1 MQIFVKTLTG
11 KTITLEVESSD
22 TIDNVKS
29 KIQDKEGIP
38 PDQQRLIFAGKQL
51 EDGRTLSDYNIQ
63 KESTLH
69 LVLRLRGGMQIFVKT
84 LTGKTITLEV
94 ESSDTIDNVKSKIQD
109 KEGIPPDQQRLI
121 FAGKQLEDGRTLS
134 DYNIQKESTLH
145 LVLRLRGGMQIFV
158 KTLTGKTIT
167 LEVESSDTI
176 DNVKSKIQDKE
187 GIPPDQQ
194 RLIFAG
200 KQLEDGRTLSD
211 YNIQKE
217 STLHLVL
224 RLRGGMQIFVKT
236 LTGKTITLEVESS
249 DTIDNV
255 KSKIQDKEGIP
266 PDQQRLI
273 FAGKQ
278 LEDGRTLSD
287 YNIQKES
294 TLHLVLRLRGGQY
307 LGGTVTLERRPGHR
321 GPVIVSSLG
330 GCRAMLQVNAAL
342 SRPNSAEKFWWQGD
356 HSATG
361 ASLNFLCHVPAS
373 MTMLTEWAS
382 RLMHRLQP
390 RSQNTELYPAPPP
403 QPGAQSGT
411 RGDAAR
417 NPDPAH
423 GPVWLPEKSSSI
435 FDDLPSHPRIPSPS
449 PKPRTPRSRKPTA
462 DSHPRVDRSV
472 IDCGALR
479 PVQVRDDPC
488 IVQLSEAEDQ
498 VRALSLPPSPPSA
511 ALNPQTALKDWRFG
525 QISVKSV
532 GFDSHVGDAIMDES
546 HASTAAAAAV
556 GPSMGTN
563 GKCTKAL
570 FQPLTTA
577 KNTNIGWGIVHM
589 YREGDSTPELRLPPR
604 PELPDGQDEAQI
616 DCTTVCIPAVP
627 SYLSPSDFLGF
638 IGDKWRGHISH
649 YRMVMTGWM
658 NRYLVLMKFRDSK
671 RARLFGLEFD
681 GRVFNHI
688 EAQTCNVAFIR
699 SITFET
705 PTKPNVSF
713 PDLNH
718 DPFQPSTVAEYGSL
732 KPFPPPTPDLVE
744 LPTCPVC
751 LERMDDTTGL
761 LTILCQH
768 VFHCSCLQKWQG
780 SGCPVCRHTN
790 LANNLTSLY
799 MPPNSTSASSNDP
812 EKPLVQPFGSNI
824 SNLCTVCDCT
834 EDIWICLICGNV
846 GCGRYKRGHAKEHW
860 KNTAH
865 TFSLELST
873 QHVWDYAGDMWVHR
887 LIRDKGDGKLVDLPG
902 HQQLGT
908 GNQGDDVVPRAKLEN
923 IGIEYTH
930 LLTSQLESQRLY
942 FDELL
947 SKAVDKA
954 ANASTLAERAMI
966 QASHAQEELREVK
979 MEQHTMRTET
989 IPSLEK
995 DLERERTRA
1004 AKSTDLARNL
1014 GKSLQEEKKV
1024 SEGLM
1029 KRIEHINKEV
1039 ESLNTKLAALTLENA
1054 DLKDQNHD
1062 LTMFISGQEKLKEME
1077 AEGQVEEGEIQE
1089 SSVALPE
1096 DKKRRK
1102 GKGRAAK

>member
-1 MQIFVKTLTG
+1 MSRSLSELGMRDLTKRPETETKDVVDIQNASLRKGRSMLQHLSAQMENIAYSKDSYLVATATIWPLRAISPAITCHLALLVAPRPLLALALHSAAPGFHWTADESPRGSLPTIGQLPLMVSTFSPVLKASIIFVKTLTG

-294 TLHLVLRLRGGQY
+294 TLHLVLRLRGGQVMRLY
-307 LGGTVTLERRPGHR
+307 EPTLTNEEFHSISKRVVHPG
-321 GPVIVSSLG
+321 
-330 GCRAMLQVNAAL
+330 
-342 SRPNSAEKFWWQGD
+342 SRSTG
-356 HSATG
+356 HS
-361 ASLNFLCHVPAS
+361 PI
-373 MTMLTEWAS
+373 
-382 RLMHRLQP
+382 
-390 RSQNTELYPAPPP
+390 
-403 QPGAQSGT
+403 
-411 RGDAAR
+411 
-417 NPDPAH
+417 
-423 GPVWLPEKSSSI
+423 WLPGENSSI
-435 FDDLPSHPRIPSPS
+435 FDTLPSHPRDHSAAQNH
-449 PKPRTPRSRKPTA
+449 RVRKPHTQRQEFTIR
-462 DSHPRVDRSV
+462 SSPIVDNNV

-479 PVQVRDDPC
+479 PAEVPDDPD
-488 IVQLSEAEDQ
+488 IV
-498 VRALSLPPSPPSA
+498 LPFEQSQPRGSNLPSPRPA
-511 ALNPQTALKDWRFG
+511 TIFNLEKAVKDWRFAP
-525 QISVKSV
+525 ISIESIDTDDNKGNSAM
-532 GFDSHVGDAIMDES
+532 FDL
-546 HASTAAAAAV
+546 ASTAAAAATV
-556 GPSMGTN
+556 GPSMGAA
-563 GKCTKAL
+563 GKATKAAYL
-570 FQPLTTA
+570 PLASA
-577 KNTNIGWGIVHM
+577 KSTNIGWGIVHL
-589 YREGDSTPELRLPPR
+589 YREGNETPELRLPPSEEPR
-604 PELPDGQDEAQI
+604 VDQDRAQL
-616 DCTTVCIPAVP
+616 DCTTVCLPAVP
-627 SYLSPSDFLGF
+627 SYFSPGDFLGF

-649 YRMVMTGWM
+649 YRMIMTGRM
-658 NRYLVLMKFRDSK
+658 NRYLVLMKFRDS
-671 RARLFGLEFD
+671 RQARLFGLEFD

-688 EAQTCNVAFIR
+688 EPETCNVAFIR
-699 SITFET
+699 SITFDT
-705 PTKPNVSF
+705 PTASNASF

-718 DPFQPSTVAEYGSL
+718 DPFMPSAVPEYNSL

-768 VFHCSCLQKWQG
+768 VFHW
-780 SGCPVCRHTN
+780 
-790 LANNLTSLY
+790 
-799 MPPNSTSASSNDP
+799 
-812 EKPLVQPFGSNI
+812 
-824 SNLCTVCDCT
+824 
-834 EDIWICLICGNV
+834 
-846 GCGRYKRGHAKEHW
+846 
-860 KNTAH
+860 
-865 TFSLELST
+865 
-873 QHVWDYAGDMWVHR
+873 
-887 LIRDKGDGKLVDLPG
+887 DGKLVDLPG
-902 HQQLGT
+902 HNEMGSR
-908 GNQGDDVVPRAKLEN
+908 NQGEDVVPRAKLDN
-923 IGIEYTH
+923 IAMEYTH

-942 FDELL
+942 FEEML
-947 SKAVDKA
+947 SKAVNKA
-954 ANASTLAERAMI
+954 AKASALAEKAGPGKPADRGPPI
-966 QASHAQEELREVK
+966 
-979 MEQHTMRTET
+979 
-989 IPSLEK
+989 LEK
-995 DLERERTRA
+995 DLQRERSRA
-1004 AKSTDLARNL
+1004 TKSTDLARNL
-1014 GKSLQEEKKV
+1014 SKSLQEEKKV

-1029 KRIEHINKEV
+1029 QRIEHISKEV
-1039 ESLNTKLAALTLENA
+1039 DSLNEQVTALKLENA

-1062 LTMFISGQEKLKEME
+1062 LTMFISGQEKLKQME
-1077 AEGQVEEGEIQE
+1077 AEGELAEGEVQE
-1089 SSVALPE
+1089 GSASVPE
-1096 DKKRRK
+1096 DKRKRK
-1102 GKGRAAK
+1102 GKGKAKR

>member
-294 TLHLVLRLRGGQY
+294 TLHLVLRLRGVKAIY
-307 LGGTVTLERRPGHR
+307 DFRHLAKRFHFPG
-321 GPVIVSSLG
+321 SS
-330 GCRAMLQVNAAL
+330 
-342 SRPNSAEKFWWQGD
+342 SRFRTFQTQFGMPSYFFHLK
-356 HSATG
+356 
-361 ASLNFLCHVPAS
+361 L
-373 MTMLTEWAS
+373 
-382 RLMHRLQP
+382 
-390 RSQNTELYPAPPP
+390 ELYPTSDPTSAAT
-403 QPGAQSGT
+403 GSKETAQQG
-411 RGDAAR
+411 GE
-417 NPDPAH
+417 N
-423 GPVWLPEKSSSI
+423 VWLPEKGSGI
-435 FDDLPSHPRIPSPS
+435 FDNLPAHPRKHSPRPRHQRSQSRARHSHPQQAPASIS
-449 PKPRTPRSRKPTA
+449 PKPEKI
-462 DSHPRVDRSV
+462 
-472 IDCGALR
+472 IDCGSPR
-479 PVQVRDDPC
+479 PPKACDDDRNIVRLGGP
-488 IVQLSEAEDQ
+488 QHRQRTLSF
-498 VRALSLPPSPPSA
+498 PPPQSYA
-511 ALNPQTALKDWRFG
+511 AINPQTAVKDWRFG
-525 QISVKSV
+525 RLRIESIDASHYDIDPGNEANMAGDSKSV
-532 GFDSHVGDAIMDES
+532 
-546 HASTAAAAAV
+546 AAAAAV
-556 GPSMGTN
+556 GPSMGSA
-563 GKCTKAL
+563 GKATKAKYM
-570 FQPLTTA
+570 PLAT
-577 KNTNIGWGIVHM
+577 KNTEIGWGVVHL
-589 YREGDSTPELRLPPR
+589 YREGDDTPGLALPPV
-604 PELPDGQDEAQI
+604 DGGEGGETREGAVI
-616 DCTTVCIPAVP
+616 DYTTLCIPAVP

-638 IGDKWRGHISH
+638 IGEKWRDQISH
-649 YRMVMTGWM
+649 YRMVMTDRM
-658 NRYLVLMKFRDSK
+658 NRYLVLMKFRDNK
-671 RARLFGLEFD
+671 RAWLFKREFD
-681 GRVFNHI
+681 GKVFNQI
-688 EAQTCNVAFIR
+688 EPETCNVAFIK
-699 SITFET
+699 SVTFET
-705 PTKPNVSF
+705 PTRTTGSF
-713 PDLNH
+713 PALSH
-718 DPFQPSTVAEYGSL
+718 DPFTPTTSTTSSGSL
-732 KPFPPPTPDLVE
+732 KPFPPPTPNLIE

-761 LTILCQH
+761 LTIPCQH
-768 VFHCSCLQKWQG
+768 VFHCSCLQKWKG

-790 LANNLTSLY
+790 PSLTSSPY
-799 MPPNSTSASSNDP
+799 HSSSNSHPTTPYDP
-812 EKPLVQPFGSNI
+812 SNPYTQPFGSHV
-824 SNLCTVCDCT
+824 SNLCSVCDCP
-834 EDIWICLICGNV
+834 DDLWICLICGNV
-846 GCGRYKRGHAKEHW
+846 GCGRYKGGHAKEHW
-860 KNTAH
+860 KDTAH
-865 TFSLELST
+865 TFSLELDT

-887 LIRDKGDGKLVDLPG
+887 LIRDKGDGKVVELPG
-902 HQQLGT
+902 HCDSGREVRD
-908 GNQGDDVVPRAKLEN
+908 DDVVPREKLDS
-923 IGIEYTH
+923 IGMEYTH
-930 LLTSQLESQRLY
+930 LLTSQLESQRVY
-942 FDELL
+942 FEEML
-947 SKAVDKA
+947 SKAADKA
-954 ANASTLAERAMI
+954 AKASAAAESASA
-966 QASHAQEELREVK
+966 QAAQALEELRALRE
-979 MEQHTMRTET
+979 EQARLRTDT
-989 IPSLEK
+989 IPSLER
-995 DLERERTRA
+995 DLERERARA
-1004 AKSTDLARNL
+1004 AKSTELARGL
-1014 GKSLQEEKKV
+1014 GRSLQEEKKV
-1024 SEGLM
+1024 SEGLL
-1029 KRIEHINKEV
+1029 RRVEHVNGELEGLRGRV
-1039 ESLNTKLAALTLENA
+1039 TELQAENA
-1054 DLKDQNHD
+1054 DLRDQNHD
-1062 LTMFISGQEKLKEME
+1062 LGMFISGQQKLRELE
-1077 AEGQVEEGEIQE
+1077 AEGAVGEGEVE
-1089 SSVALPE
+1089 AGSVAVPE
-1096 DKKRRK
+1096 KRGARK
-1102 GKGRAAK
+1102 GKGGSGGK